1 MVRGRVAIRGVV
13 AAADVTTGEADPQV
27 QPLAAVAQ
35 AVLAAPDLGWQLAHD
50 DFAEVR
56 AGGVAHVTPL
66 LIAGARSA
74 R

>member
-1 MVRGRVAIRGVV
+1 
-13 AAADVTTGEADPQV
+13 
-27 QPLAAVAQ
+27 VAQ

-56 AGGVAHVTPL
+56 ADGVAHVTPL